1 MNGKFCPQ
9 YISSGRI
16 NSRSRRCSIR
26 SVECGQTLVEV
37 ALILPIFLVL
47 VFAIIEIGR
56 AWSAQQSLTLAAREG
71 ARILIMPYGPEPA
84 YKYKSEEEVIN
95 AATDAVKASMNNS
108 GTPAIDTITNII
120 PIRIRPGDDGVF
132 NTDDDE
138 RKVYYAGISPPV
150 VRGDRVGI
158 YIKYEFETP
167 APILLRMF
175 DNGGG
180 STAQSTI
187 NMGVIC
193 YMDHE

>member
-1 MNGKFCPQ
+1 MNGKFYPQ
-9 YISSGRI
+9 SISSGRI
-16 NSRSRRCSIR
+16 NIPSRGCSIR

-47 VFAIIEIGR
+47 LFGIIEIGR
-56 AWSAQQSLTLAAREG
+56 AWSAQQSVTIAAREG
-71 ARILIMPYGPEPA
+71 ARILVMPYGPEPT
-84 YKYKSEEEVIN
+84 YKYKTEEEVIN
-95 AATDAVKASMNNS
+95 AAKDAVAASMNNS
-108 GTPAIDTITNII
+108 GTPGVKSEDII

-132 NTDDDE
+132 NTPDDE

-158 YIKYEFETP
+158 YVKYEFETP

-175 DNGGG
+175 DNGGD
-180 STAQSTI
+180 STGESKI
-187 NMGVIC
+187 NMGAIC